1 MIDLKLNNAINLTG
15 DILKQ
20 LPKALIYLQHLKIE
34 GPSLLTKQDFQSS
47 FMAEVRFS
55 NQLETLKL
63 QKFDCL
69 NDTACCNILDV
80 CLSLKY
86 LSLKGCKSLTIEGM
100 YAHLLKLA
108 NLIHLNIAFIGK
120 SACIDSLVLHLPELK
135 SLTVDDL
142 SYELNQISLAKANA
156 NLLITRLGQKI

>member
-1 MIDLKLNNAINLTG
+1 
-15 DILKQ
+15 
-20 LPKALIYLQHLKIE
+20 
-34 GPSLLTKQDFQSS
+34 
-47 FMAEVRFS
+47 MAEVRFS
-55 NQLETLKL
+55 NQLETLNL
-63 QKFDCL
+63 HKFDCL
-69 NDTACCNILDV
+69 NDTACCNILNV

-120 SACIDSLVLHLPELK
+120 SARIDSLVLYLPELK